1 MELYSTDYVLFWVDS
16 GEFEFEKHNYPFVY
30 ATCSVEENL
39 EDGMENNRDVL
50 ETWVPTTELPKD
62 KQSLLIK
69 MISEVEMEEVKELPC
84 DISVCSECDKHTDDD
99 SPYNNTKWDNYGDP
113 YCQDCFNKIES
124 EVE

>member
-69 MISEVEMEEVKELPC
+69 MISEVERGYDTDSTEGRGAYRDGEPAYEQTSEVK
-84 DISVCSECDKHTDDD
+84 
-99 SPYNNTKWDNYGDP
+99 
-113 YCQDCFNKIES
+113 
-124 EVE
+124 

>member
-69 MISEVEMEEVKELPC
+69 MISEVERGYDTDSTEGRGAYRDGEPAYEQTSEVGLEK
-84 DISVCSECDKHTDDD
+84 DIKNDL
-99 SPYNNTKWDNYGDP
+99 YGTEV
-113 YCQDCFNKIES
+113 YGES